1 METTKT
7 APTSL
12 KIGDRVSCEDYPGE
26 TLEVVK
32 FNPFDSDWLWC
43 RCEWWPSRWKPDL
56 FHISQ
61 LITPVNSRSQQ
72 T

>member
-32 FNPFDSDWLWC
+32 FNPFDDDWLYA
-43 RCEWWPSRWKPDL
+43 RREWWPSRWKPDL

-61 LITPVNSRSQQ
+61 LGLITQ
-72 T
+72 

>member
-1 METTKT
+1 MVEKF
-7 APTSL
+7 

-32 FNPFDSDWLWC
+32 FNPFDPDWLWC
-43 RCEWWPSRWKPDL
+43 RCEWWPTHWKPDL